1 LKKNFLAYHHL
12 PVQGPESVRHSHPYI
27 VEATLQGTDL
37 DENGFLLDISV
48 LAINLEAIL
57 SKLEG
62 RTLNDLHYFEEGP
75 PTLENL
81 CRVIWSLLSAALDRR
96 GLEEMSVTI
105 WESEKASASYRAG
118 LRR

>member
-1 LKKNFLAYHHL
+1 LAYHHL
-12 PVQGPESVRHSHPYI
+12 PVQGKESARHSHPYI
-27 VEATLQGTDL
+27 VEATLQGSDL

-48 LAINLEAIL
+48 LARDLEAIL

-62 RTLNDLHYFEEGP
+62 RTLNDLVYFEERP

-81 CRVIWSLLSAALDRR
+81 CRVIWSLLSAALDGR